1 MRSAR
6 WDPDGLSVVD
16 VDPGPLPPGYAR
28 LRVEACGICGSDL
41 KLWTR
46 QLPAVE
52 GTAPGHEFVGT
63 IIDGP
68 GGLADVR
75 YAASP
80 IVTCGSCEFC
90 LTSQWN
96 LCRRGGDLIGLG
108 RNGGVAEWVD
118 VPIQNLIP
126 LGGDLDVGVAVLA
139 EPMAVAVRGVGM
151 APITSQ
157 TRVLVLGGG
166 TIGLLAAAVAATRS
180 DDVTISVR
188 HPQQRAAAARLGVTV
203 IDEPELMGWGKQSRP
218 DVVVETVG
226 GEATTLDDAIAVV
239 RRGGT
244 IIVLGTFLRPSV
256 NLFAAG
262 QKEAAII
269 SSFAYGTTD
278 GQPDFLTGAGL
289 LSDLTTSLDGI
300 VTHRFPLDEV
310 ATAFEHAHDKSS
322 GALKVAILPTG

>member
-1 MRSAR
+1 MRSSR
-6 WDPDGLSVVD
+6 GDPDGLSIVD
-16 VDPGPLPPGYAR
+16 VDPGPLAPGFVR

-46 QLPAVE
+46 QLPATE

-63 IIDGP
+63 VLDGP

-75 YAASP
+75 YGASP
-80 IVTCGSCEFC
+80 IVTCGECEFC
-90 LTSQWN
+90 IERQWN
-96 LCRRGGDLIGLG
+96 RCRRGGDLIGLG
-108 RNGGVAEWVD
+108 RNGGLAEWVD
-118 VPIQNLIP
+118 VPVQNLTP
-126 LGGDLDVGVAVLA
+126 LGADLDVGIAVLA

-151 APITSQ
+151 APIGRP

-188 HPQQRAAAARLGVTV
+188 HPQQRAAAERLGVTV
-203 IDEPELMGWGKQSRP
+203 IDEPEAIGWGKQSRP
-218 DVVVETVG
+218 EVVIETVG

-244 IIVLGTFLRPSV
+244 IVVLGTFLRVPV

-262 QKEAAII
+262 QKEAAIV
-269 SSFAYGTTD
+269 SSFAYGVTD
-278 GQPDFLTGAGL
+278 GRPDFEAGAEL
-289 LSDLTTSLDGI
+289 LGDLGPSLDGI
-300 VTHRFPLDEV
+300 VTHRVALAEV
-310 ATAFEHAHDKSS
+310 ATAFDAAHDKSS